1 MLIHPPNLSESGPSP
16 YFSLVRLSATVSNHD
31 WYQTNLPIASDPNN
45 PNARPTWATEMTR
58 FIEEKQP
65 IALAYRPVNPEGK
78 LPKGDNDEDAAGD
91 EEEEDDEDDEEE
103 DDDDGSDWGSV
114 EDFSKTEYLGE
125 IDRLAGMEK
134 VNTTRIRT
142 WGMTASP
149 GGGTHAVFVTLNSTI
164 KPERHTF
171 GGMRCRVLFGRNV
184 APLDERVLSM
194 KKLSTEGRMWEWMYG
209 GGPPVPGASDLVS
222 VNRSARNATREK
234 LREVALHQSCVF
246 CGGSLQL
253 QGRIS
258 RCGSGH
264 SFENCA
270 STGIP
275 IIAPGSTH
283 TCSVCGLKCL
293 KPQQVKAMAQNSDL
307 HAYIE
312 KQVSAELC
320 GGCGGKF
327 MN

>member
-1 MLIHPPNLSESGPSP
+1 
-16 YFSLVRLSATVSNHD
+16 
-31 WYQTNLPIASDPNN
+31 
-45 PNARPTWATEMTR
+45 MTQ

-78 LPKGDNDEDAAGD
+78 LPKGDNDEDTTG
-91 EEEEDDEDDEEE
+91 EEEEDEDDDEDDEDEE
-103 DDDDGSDWGSV
+103 DDDDGSDWGSI
-114 EDFSKTEYLGE
+114 EDFSKTEYLEE

-134 VNTTRIRT
+134 VNMTRIRT

-149 GGGTHAVFVTLNSTI
+149 GGGTHAVFITLNSTI

-171 GGMRCRVLFGRNV
+171 GGMRCRVLFGKNV

-222 VNRSARNATREK
+222 VNHSARNAAREK
-234 LREVALHQSCVF
+234 MKEVALSQVCVF
-246 CGGSLQL
+246 CGDGLQS
-253 QGRIS
+253 QGRTS
-258 RCGSGH
+258 RCGNGH
-264 SFENCA
+264 SFGKHPSYLSRYPTYEFSIEDATLTIYSSYFTIEKCA

-275 IIAPGSTH
+275 IIAPGTTH

-293 KPQQVKAMAQNSDL
+293 KPQQVKAMTQNRDL
-307 HAYIE
+307 HDYIE
-312 KQVSAELC
+312 KEISAELC